1 MNISYSG
8 VKKSLS
14 YELGTT
20 VFHMEKYVQSQIEH
34 EHVLVRHPSSPANCF
49 AAAAEVG
56 NDHHNEMCYEPD
68 IDRSHVLVDV
78 DQDENAGHEDSEQDI
93 GPLRYGILRVK
104 IRKQEEVNEQD
115 DAREKQ

>member
-34 EHVLVRHPSSPANCF
+34 
-49 AAAAEVG
+49 
-56 NDHHNEMCYEPD
+56 
-68 IDRSHVLVDV
+68 
-78 DQDENAGHEDSEQDI
+78 
-93 GPLRYGILRVK
+93 
-104 IRKQEEVNEQD
+104 
-115 DAREKQ
+115 